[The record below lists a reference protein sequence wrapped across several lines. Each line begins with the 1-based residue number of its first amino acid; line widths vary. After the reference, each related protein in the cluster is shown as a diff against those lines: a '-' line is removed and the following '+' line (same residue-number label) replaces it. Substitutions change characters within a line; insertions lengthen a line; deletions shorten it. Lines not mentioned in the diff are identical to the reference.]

1 MLHECYIR
9 IINLAQWHLKK
20 LAEGL
25 VLKSEK
31 VKEGRG
37 TKNGWI
43 TSADVARLSLQEIFH
58 GQSKHP
64 SGCACTMLQRKSG
77 YVVFKDT
84 FYTKCAELCEHGKD
98 SFVTF

>member
-1 MLHECYIR
+1 MLR

-43 TSADVARLSLQEIFH
+43 TSADVARLSLQELHILWPVQAPVWLCLH
-58 GQSKHP
+58 NASKEKWLI
-64 SGCACTMLQRKSG
+64 C
-77 YVVFKDT
+77 V
-84 FYTKCAELCEHGKD
+84 
-98 SFVTF
+98 